1 MNSITKL
8 IIVLGAEPTDCTKIT
23 AKYAKKIAAANSCKA
38 EGLREAGKITWLN
51 NNNPDAGFEAFTW
64 TWERCAPEGET
75 SFFPEGNKNP
85 LTSGASS
92 PNQDGGG
99 GGSMRPPRGRGA
111 VMPAVL
117 TPVVMDPSMGPPSN
131 RARLDA
137 RRSAEKCTIEKKHN
151 EILYSLAVEKENELY
166 AGGCDPYQ
174 ENVSKRKQ
182 LLDNK
187 KDDLK
192 NKFLKNRDV
201 IEGRKPCKTN

>member
-1 MNSITKL
+1 MNPIDKL
-8 IIVLGAEPTDCTKIT
+8 KFVLAKEPTDCTKIS
-23 AKYAKKIAAANSCKA
+23 AKYAKKIATANSCKSK
-38 EGLREAGKITWLN
+38 GLEAAGKITWLN
-51 NNNPDAGFEAFTW
+51 NNNPDAGFEPFTW

-85 LTSGASS
+85 LTGGASS
-92 PNQDGGG
+92 PNQDGG

-117 TPVVMDPSMGPPSN
+117 TPVLDPSMGPPSN

-174 ENVSKRKQ
+174 TNVRTRKQ
-182 LLDNK
+182 LFDNK

-192 NKFLKNRDV
+192 NKFLKNRDL
-201 IEGRKPCKTN
+201 IEGRKPCK

>member
-1 MNSITKL
+1 
-8 IIVLGAEPTDCTKIT
+8 
-23 AKYAKKIAAANSCKA
+23 
-38 EGLREAGKITWLN
+38 
-51 NNNPDAGFEAFTW
+51 
-64 TWERCAPEGET
+64 
-75 SFFPEGNKNP
+75 
-85 LTSGASS
+85 
-92 PNQDGGG
+92 
-99 GGSMRPPRGRGA
+99 MRPPRGRGA

-201 IEGRKPCKTN
+201 IEGRKPCK

>member
-1 MNSITKL
+1 MNPIDKL
-8 IIVLGAEPTDCTKIT
+8 KFVLAKEQTDCANIKK
-23 AKYAKKIAAANSCKA
+23 KYAKKIESADFCKSK
-38 EGLREAGKITWLN
+38 GLGEAGKINWLN
-51 NNNPDAGFEAFTW
+51 NNNTNAGFEPFTW
-64 TWERCAPEGET
+64 TWEQCVSERET

-85 LTSGASS
+85 LNSGASS
-92 PNQDGGG
+92 PNQDGG

-137 RRSAEKCTIEKKHN
+137 RRSEEKCKIEKKLN

-174 ENVSKRKQ
+174 ENVSKRKE
-182 LLDNK
+182 LLDK
-187 KDDLK
+187 KIKDLK
-192 NKFLKNRDV
+192 NKFLKDQSL
-201 IEGRKPCKTN
+201 IEGRKPCKT

>member
-1 MNSITKL
+1 MNPIDKL
-8 IIVLGAEPTDCTKIT
+8 KFVLAKEQTDCTKIVN
-23 AKYAKKIAAANSCKA
+23 KYSKKIKAANSCKS
-38 EGLREAGKITWLN
+38 EGLGEAGKITWLN
-51 NNNPDAGFEAFTW
+51 NNNTNAGFEPFTW

-75 SFFPEGNKNP
+75 SFFPEGNKNT
-85 LTSGASS
+85 LTGGASS
-92 PNQDGGG
+92 PNQDGG

-117 TPVVMDPSMGPPSN
+117 TPVLMDPSMGPPSN

-137 RRSAEKCTIEKKHN
+137 HRSAEKCKIENKHN

-174 ENVSKRKQ
+174 ENVSKRKK
-182 LLDNK
+182 LLDDK

-192 NKFLKNRDV
+192 NKFLKNRDL
-201 IEGRKPCKTN
+201 IEGRKPCK